1 MREIKFRA
9 FKNGSWWYSDDEAY
23 NLKEYDG
30 VLYLCEDVKF
40 YINTEEY
47 ELEIIGVAYQ
57 YTGLKDKNG
66 VEIYEGD
73 LLKIEMDWGYGLAE
87 IIIKVY
93 FENGSF
99 RAKALNSHEDTL
111 LLELPYLEV
120 IGNIY
125 EDSHLLDNN

>member
-1 MREIKFRA
+1 MREQKYKYIIETGKGLVIEF
-9 FKNGSWWYSDDEAY
+9 YTLDEIEKGKV
-23 NLKEYDG
+23 N
-30 VLYLCEDVKF
+30 VLNHSAPRK
-40 YINTEEY
+40 IIAR
-47 ELEIIGVAYQ
+47 LES
-57 YTGLKDKNG
+57 TGLKDKNG

-125 EDSHLLDNN
+125 ETPELLESK

>member
-1 MREIKFRA
+1 MREIKFRIW
-9 FKNGSWWYSDDEAY
+9 NGESIEETTIDFNIDKDTKY
-23 NLKEYDG
+23 KE
-30 VLYLCEDVKF
+30 F
-40 YINTEEY
+40 YIY
-47 ELEIIGVAYQ
+47 PDDVFMQ
-57 YTGLKDKNG
+57 FTGLRDKNG

-73 LLKIEMDWGYGLAE
+73 MLKIEMDWGYGLAE

-99 RAKALNSHEDTL
+99 RAKALNSHEDIF

-125 EDSHLLDNN
+125 ENPELLRED

>member
-1 MREIKFRA
+1 MEMREIKFRA
-9 FKNGSWWYSDDEAY
+9 WDAVMDFMVDVDYYKIDFKGQVFFDNDDKSLY
-23 NLKEYDG
+23 NQTDKLI
-30 VLYLCEDVKF
+30 LM
-40 YINTEEY
+40 
-47 ELEIIGVAYQ
+47 Q
-57 YTGLKDKNG
+57 YTDSKDKNN

>member
-1 MREIKFRA
+1 MAKQKYKYIIETGKGLVTEIYTLDEIEKG
-9 FKNGSWWYSDDEAY
+9 KVNVLNYSAPR
-23 NLKEYDG
+23 K
-30 VLYLCEDVKF
+30 
-40 YINTEEY
+40 IIAR
-47 ELEIIGVAYQ
+47 LEF
-57 YTGLKDKNG
+57 TGLKDKND

-73 LLKIEMDWGYGLAE
+73 LIKIEMDWGYGLAE

-120 IGNIY
+120 IENIY
-125 EDSHLLDNN
+125 ENPELLESK